1 MVAVSSWAT
10 GVCGVVAVMVH
21 VLTVLPLV
29 KFRFVVWVAKLESM
43 TSMVNTFTLP
53 ALSAAG
59 RLRPSWAVVVGW
71 PVAVKANWSTRS
83 ADRVPELE
91 KVPSVAG
98 VQPWT

>member
-1 MVAVSSWAT
+1 MVTVSTWAT
-10 GVCGVVAVMVH
+10 GVCDVVAEMVH

-29 KFRFVVWVAKLESM
+29 KFRFAVWAVKLESM
-43 TSMVNTFTLP
+43 TSMVNTFTPPTL
-53 ALSAAG
+53 AVAG